1 MERMRQN
8 NAVSFR
14 GKVKHYE
21 AGTDNEV
28 VRIATYKTP
37 GFKRSM
43 KWAVKEGADEYR
55 VVERVEV
62 L

>member
-37 GFKRSM
+37 GFKRSI
-43 KWAVKEGADEYR
+43 KWAVNEGAD
-55 VVERVEV
+55 
-62 L
+62 